1 MYLPEDHRQMY
12 DILTE
17 LRVYAAANGLEQL
30 AETLDDAMVL
40 LVTEGRG
47 ALARSAAP
55 AAQDS

>member
-30 AETLDDAMVL
+30 AEKLDDAMVL
-40 LVTEGRG
+40 LVIEGRD
-47 ALARSAAP
+47 ALVRAAAP
-55 AAQDS
+55 AARDS

>member
-30 AETLDDAMVL
+30 AEKLDDAMVL
-40 LVTEGRG
+40 LVIEGRD
-47 ALARSAAP
+47 ALARAAAP